1 MFRRPIRIGNCSGI
15 INDGIDQI
23 YRLAKHGQVDAITAD
38 YLAEFNI
45 AWKAIELQTDPTLG
59 YEPNFLEQIAW
70 HNGDAARLVAEKRI
84 KIVHDGGA
92 LNPRGLVEKTDAYLQ
107 SIGIHNLKVA
117 WVSGDDVT
125 EKNEKLLAA
134 NVYIGYAGIVRA
146 LAEGADIVICGRCT
160 DASPVMGLAAWW
172 HGWRTTDYDA
182 LAGSLMAGHLIECGP
197 YVTGGNYCG
206 QREIRDM
213 QRLGWPIAE
222 IDSAGGVVI
231 TKPEGSN
238 GIVTVDTCK
247 AQLLYEI
254 QGPIY
259 LKPDVIADNHGV
271 NLTQIG
277 TDRVRLSNIKG
288 LPPPPTAKLAFNVL
302 KTQVLKTI
310 DRSAFTTFTIEK
322 YGTAQHDPRSQAA
335 ATVQFRIFAQ
345 GTRAEAFDDFKRAV
359 FYNGPQGFCGF
370 HAGMDWRTM
379 VPRPYVKY
387 FPALV
392 QQDKVPMVVHFIDGK
407 KDAAFIP
414 ARDAKDCG
422 QVPTQPTDEPKR
434 AASSSMMG
442 KIFPP
447 GMTRRPLGD
456 LVLARSGD
464 KGGNANIGFWV
475 RDESAYAWLQ
485 GYLTS
490 QRVKE
495 LLGDDWD
502 ARYQIERCE
511 FVNLQA
517 VHFVIKGILQDGV
530 SSSNVLDGFAKS
542 MGEFVRARVIEMPTE
557 LVQKEAERNV
567 SGSCRPAKIANPI
580 GVPKDSLHFLYELHP
595 AFAAF
600 PTFPINLAFKQTDQ
614 DIFDFIA
621 RTTTGGVPGV
631 PPFDAQRSVDGER
644 AITVLRQLPVSSD
657 GLDVEVRGRVIGV
670 YDKGGA
676 MILEAE
682 QTLVDANT
690 GVEYTKMAS
699 TAFGISQDG
708 YGGPRRPTKS
718 AVSIPATTPDAVHV
732 YYTTETTALLYR
744 LCGDYNPMHA
754 DEEFGKRAGFQGSI
768 LHGLGTW
775 NMAAQG
781 LLREM
786 GGSDPRRFKSFGAR
800 FKSVVYPGDTLV
812 TRMWRVGNEGNF
824 DLIVFETVVKED
836 GRVAFVGETVQLSFN
851 VAIGELVP
859 NKYRPMVLSFVFL
872 TNAPIA
878 TFGPIIARKF
888 VNTPSL
894 GWRWCF
900 YINIICVGLTI
911 ILLYCFYHPPTVDL
925 LHERKTNRQPMR
937 EHDYLGIFLWTAG
950 LTLFLMGVSWGGNM
964 YPWKSAATISS
975 LAIGGSLLV
984 ALFFWEGYADLKYPA
999 IPIKFFLN
1007 RGWFSLMFYY
1017 SAVLLWPQQVQALY
1031 TRYITYAGWLSTT
1044 VASSTA
1050 LGQIVAGAIVKWG
1063 GNVRY
1068 WIIFST
1074 FAMVGFVGAL
1084 ASLTPETKNTG
1095 IALTIIGPFFVGFIE
1110 LAALALAPLYCKPAD
1125 IGLASGLLASI
1136 RSAGG
1141 SIAVTVYTTILA
1153 NQLSTTIPSNIAR
1166 PAIEAGLPADQV
1178 GALAAA
1184 VRAGKLATFP
1194 GITDS
1199 IQDAVRS
1206 VLLVA
1211 YSQAFKT
1218 VYLASLGFGG
1228 IAIVGCLF
1236 SKDVQKHLTD
1246 RVERRMGDGKRKPE
1260 LAAKT
1265 VDDDPR
1271 RESREIQEGA

>member
-1 MFRRPIRIGNCSGI
+1 MFRRPIRIGNCSGA

-23 YRLAKHGQVDAITAD
+23 YRLAKHGQ
-38 YLAEFNI
+38 
-45 AWKAIELQTDPTLG
+45 
-59 YEPNFLEQIAW
+59 

-92 LNPRGLVEKTDAYLQ
+92 LNPRSLAEKTDAYLQ

-125 EKNEKLLAA
+125 EKVRNGAFGRIPNLDQPGVQLRLENEKLLAA
-134 NVYIGYAGIVRA
+134 NVYTGYAGIVKA

-160 DASPVMGLAAWW
+160 DASPVMGLVAWW

-259 LKPDVIADNHGV
+259 LNPDVIADNHGV

-288 LPPPPTAKLAFNVL
+288 LPPPPTAKLAVCLLGGFQAEISIYAAGLDTDFKFNVL

-335 ATVQFRIFAQ
+335 ATVQFRFFAQ

-359 FYNGPQGFCGF
+359 FYNGLQGFCGF
-370 HAGMDWRTM
+370 HAG
-379 VPRPYVKY
+379 
-387 FPALV
+387 
-392 QQDKVPMVVHFIDGK
+392 
-407 KDAAFIP
+407 
-414 ARDAKDCG
+414 
-422 QVPTQPTDEPKR
+422 
-434 AASSSMMG
+434 
-442 KIFPP
+442 
-447 GMTRRPLGD
+447 
-456 LVLARSGD
+456 
-464 KGGNANIGFWV
+464 
-475 RDESAYAWLQ
+475 
-485 GYLTS
+485 
-490 QRVKE
+490 
-495 LLGDDWD
+495 DDWD
-502 ARYQIERCE
+502 AKYQIERCE

-557 LVQKEAERNV
+557 LVQKEAERRGIYNRRDV
-567 SGSCRPAKIANPI
+567 LLFANAI
-580 GVPKDSLHFLYELHP
+580 GVPKDSLHLLYELHP

-631 PPFDAQRSVDGER
+631 PPFDAQH
-644 AITVLRQLPVSSD
+644 
-657 GLDVEVRGRVIGV
+657 GLDLEVRGRVIGV

-699 TAFGISQDG
+699 TAFGIGQGG
-708 YGGPRRPTKS
+708 YGGPRGPTKS

-732 YYTTETTALLYR
+732 YHTTETTALLHR

-775 NMAAQG
+775 NIAAQG

-836 GRVAFVGETVQLSFN
+836 GRVALSNGF
-851 VAIGELVP
+851 A
-859 NKYRPMVLSFVFL
+859 K
-872 TNAPIA
+872 
-878 TFGPIIARKF
+878 
-888 VNTPSL
+888 
-894 GWRWCF
+894 
-900 YINIICVGLTI
+900 
-911 ILLYCFYHPPTVDL
+911 ILQRD
-925 LHERKTNRQPMR
+925 
-937 EHDYLGIFLWTAG
+937 A
-950 LTLFLMGVSWGGNM
+950 
-964 YPWKSAATISS
+964 
-975 LAIGGSLLV
+975 
-984 ALFFWEGYADLKYPA
+984 
-999 IPIKFFLN
+999 
-1007 RGWFSLMFYY
+1007 
-1017 SAVLLWPQQVQALY
+1017 
-1031 TRYITYAGWLSTT
+1031 
-1044 VASSTA
+1044 
-1050 LGQIVAGAIVKWG
+1050 
-1063 GNVRY
+1063 
-1068 WIIFST
+1068 
-1074 FAMVGFVGAL
+1074 
-1084 ASLTPETKNTG
+1084 
-1095 IALTIIGPFFVGFIE
+1095 
-1110 LAALALAPLYCKPAD
+1110 
-1125 IGLASGLLASI
+1125 
-1136 RSAGG
+1136 
-1141 SIAVTVYTTILA
+1141 
-1153 NQLSTTIPSNIAR
+1153 
-1166 PAIEAGLPADQV
+1166 
-1178 GALAAA
+1178 
-1184 VRAGKLATFP
+1184 KL
-1194 GITDS
+1194 
-1199 IQDAVRS
+1199 
-1206 VLLVA
+1206 
-1211 YSQAFKT
+1211 
-1218 VYLASLGFGG
+1218 
-1228 IAIVGCLF
+1228 
-1236 SKDVQKHLTD
+1236 
-1246 RVERRMGDGKRKPE
+1246 
-1260 LAAKT
+1260 
-1265 VDDDPR
+1265 
-1271 RESREIQEGA
+1271 

>member
-117 WVSGDDVT
+117 W
-125 EKNEKLLAA
+125 
-134 NVYIGYAGIVRA
+134 
-146 LAEGADIVICGRCT
+146 
-160 DASPVMGLAAWW
+160 
-172 HGWRTTDYDA
+172 
-182 LAGSLMAGHLIECGP
+182 
-197 YVTGGNYCG
+197 
-206 QREIRDM
+206 
-213 QRLGWPIAE
+213 
-222 IDSAGGVVI
+222 
-231 TKPEGSN
+231 
-238 GIVTVDTCK
+238 
-247 AQLLYEI
+247 
-254 QGPIY
+254 
-259 LKPDVIADNHGV
+259 
-271 NLTQIG
+271 
-277 TDRVRLSNIKG
+277 
-288 LPPPPTAKLAFNVL
+288 
-302 KTQVLKTI
+302 
-310 DRSAFTTFTIEK
+310 
-322 YGTAQHDPRSQAA
+322 
-335 ATVQFRIFAQ
+335 FRIFAQ

-370 HAGMDWRTM
+370 HA
-379 VPRPYVKY
+379 
-387 FPALV
+387 
-392 QQDKVPMVVHFIDGK
+392 
-407 KDAAFIP
+407 
-414 ARDAKDCG
+414 
-422 QVPTQPTDEPKR
+422 
-434 AASSSMMG
+434 
-442 KIFPP
+442 
-447 GMTRRPLGD
+447 
-456 LVLARSGD
+456 
-464 KGGNANIGFWV
+464 
-475 RDESAYAWLQ
+475 
-485 GYLTS
+485 
-490 QRVKE
+490 
-495 LLGDDWD
+495 GDDWD

-567 SGSCRPAKIANPI
+567 SGSCRPAKIAAGYKYPPIKCSYNRRDVLLFANPI

-836 GRVAFVGETVQLSFN
+836 GRVALSNGF
-851 VAIGELVP
+851 A
-859 NKYRPMVLSFVFL
+859 K
-872 TNAPIA
+872 
-878 TFGPIIARKF
+878 
-888 VNTPSL
+888 
-894 GWRWCF
+894 
-900 YINIICVGLTI
+900 
-911 ILLYCFYHPPTVDL
+911 ILQRD
-925 LHERKTNRQPMR
+925 
-937 EHDYLGIFLWTAG
+937 A
-950 LTLFLMGVSWGGNM
+950 
-964 YPWKSAATISS
+964 
-975 LAIGGSLLV
+975 
-984 ALFFWEGYADLKYPA
+984 
-999 IPIKFFLN
+999 
-1007 RGWFSLMFYY
+1007 
-1017 SAVLLWPQQVQALY
+1017 
-1031 TRYITYAGWLSTT
+1031 
-1044 VASSTA
+1044 
-1050 LGQIVAGAIVKWG
+1050 
-1063 GNVRY
+1063 
-1068 WIIFST
+1068 
-1074 FAMVGFVGAL
+1074 
-1084 ASLTPETKNTG
+1084 
-1095 IALTIIGPFFVGFIE
+1095 
-1110 LAALALAPLYCKPAD
+1110 
-1125 IGLASGLLASI
+1125 
-1136 RSAGG
+1136 
-1141 SIAVTVYTTILA
+1141 
-1153 NQLSTTIPSNIAR
+1153 
-1166 PAIEAGLPADQV
+1166 
-1178 GALAAA
+1178 
-1184 VRAGKLATFP
+1184 KL
-1194 GITDS
+1194 
-1199 IQDAVRS
+1199 
-1206 VLLVA
+1206 
-1211 YSQAFKT
+1211 
-1218 VYLASLGFGG
+1218 
-1228 IAIVGCLF
+1228 
-1236 SKDVQKHLTD
+1236 
-1246 RVERRMGDGKRKPE
+1246 
-1260 LAAKT
+1260 
-1265 VDDDPR
+1265 
-1271 RESREIQEGA
+1271 

>member
-1 MFRRPIRIGNCSGI
+1 MFRRPIRIGNCSGA

-125 EKNEKLLAA
+125 EKVRNGAFGRIPHLDQPGVQLRLENEKLLAA
-134 NVYIGYAGIVRA
+134 NVYTGYAGIVRA

-259 LKPDVIADNHGV
+259 LNPDVIADNHGV

-288 LPPPPTAKLAFNVL
+288 LPPPPTAKLAVCLLGGFQAEISIYAAGLDTDFKFNVL

-335 ATVQFRIFAQ
+335 ATVQFRFFAQ

-359 FYNGPQGFCGF
+359 FYNGLQGFCGF
-370 HAGMDWRTM
+370 HAGMDWRKM

-407 KDAAFIP
+407 KDAVFIL

-447 GMTRRPLGD
+447 GMTRRPLRD

-502 ARYQIERCE
+502 AKYQIERCE

-557 LVQKEAERNV
+557 LVQKEAER
-567 SGSCRPAKIANPI
+567 
-580 GVPKDSLHFLYELHP
+580 
-595 AFAAF
+595 
-600 PTFPINLAFKQTDQ
+600 
-614 DIFDFIA
+614 
-621 RTTTGGVPGV
+621 
-631 PPFDAQRSVDGER
+631 
-644 AITVLRQLPVSSD
+644 
-657 GLDVEVRGRVIGV
+657 RG
-670 YDKGGA
+670 
-676 MILEAE
+676 M
-682 QTLVDANT
+682 
-690 GVEYTKMAS
+690 
-699 TAFGISQDG
+699 
-708 YGGPRRPTKS
+708 
-718 AVSIPATTPDAVHV
+718 
-732 YYTTETTALLYR
+732 
-744 LCGDYNPMHA
+744 
-754 DEEFGKRAGFQGSI
+754 
-768 LHGLGTW
+768 
-775 NMAAQG
+775 
-781 LLREM
+781 
-786 GGSDPRRFKSFGAR
+786 
-800 FKSVVYPGDTLV
+800 
-812 TRMWRVGNEGNF
+812 
-824 DLIVFETVVKED
+824 
-836 GRVAFVGETVQLSFN
+836 
-851 VAIGELVP
+851 
-859 NKYRPMVLSFVFL
+859 
-872 TNAPIA
+872 
-878 TFGPIIARKF
+878 
-888 VNTPSL
+888 
-894 GWRWCF
+894 
-900 YINIICVGLTI
+900 
-911 ILLYCFYHPPTVDL
+911 
-925 LHERKTNRQPMR
+925 
-937 EHDYLGIFLWTAG
+937 
-950 LTLFLMGVSWGGNM
+950 
-964 YPWKSAATISS
+964 
-975 LAIGGSLLV
+975 
-984 ALFFWEGYADLKYPA
+984 
-999 IPIKFFLN
+999 
-1007 RGWFSLMFYY
+1007 
-1017 SAVLLWPQQVQALY
+1017 
-1031 TRYITYAGWLSTT
+1031 
-1044 VASSTA
+1044 
-1050 LGQIVAGAIVKWG
+1050 
-1063 GNVRY
+1063 
-1068 WIIFST
+1068 
-1074 FAMVGFVGAL
+1074 
-1084 ASLTPETKNTG
+1084 
-1095 IALTIIGPFFVGFIE
+1095 
-1110 LAALALAPLYCKPAD
+1110 LAAH
-1125 IGLASGLLASI
+1125 
-1136 RSAGG
+1136 AG
-1141 SIAVTVYTTILA
+1141 
-1153 NQLSTTIPSNIAR
+1153 R
-1166 PAIEAGLPADQV
+1166 P
-1178 GALAAA
+1178 
-1184 VRAGKLATFP
+1184 KL
-1194 GITDS
+1194 
-1199 IQDAVRS
+1199 
-1206 VLLVA
+1206 
-1211 YSQAFKT
+1211 
-1218 VYLASLGFGG
+1218 
-1228 IAIVGCLF
+1228 
-1236 SKDVQKHLTD
+1236 
-1246 RVERRMGDGKRKPE
+1246 
-1260 LAAKT
+1260 
-1265 VDDDPR
+1265 
-1271 RESREIQEGA
+1271 